1 MNEKIQDYRLI
12 NRVTKVF
19 FIKNTAEVSGE
30 LFTNSDGIEDIYLE
44 LKHNI
49 LSNTSYLERE
59 VSLNKVSKGKY
70 RYKFKVDFEKHLII
84 GADFEFFFK
93 IQLSDNKILTKNFK
107 LRPSK
112 FRKMMGFDYKTDEKR
127 IFFALDGKNQLHLKT
142 QGEEEIILGPSSKDR
157 IQNLERIDKKL
168 RIQFNPSIKER
179 FELKYLFLVDRNKKS
194 IFKEI
199 PLEKISAGFRAEIDF
214 LEIEKEIEIN
224 DIIDLYLKSYDGKYR
239 KLIQNKNKKSF
250 FEENKEIEVKEK
262 IFLPCRAKNQTFC
275 IRVGNKYNLGNY
287 YFKNY
292 SMLKKRISFKKGI
305 LNYTGEIRSKLV
317 NNISQVNVILK
328 KSDSE
333 IEHKVSATTK
343 VKGNKFLEFKFSF
356 DLKKTLLEP
365 VYWSFFLEVEF
376 EDGKKAWK
384 RLNCEAEN
392 YKKILAEPYYQD
404 DYLYFPFLTGK
415 NGLSIMYRLRDPY
428 EKKTLRIKEYIAFI
442 IFVIFYPYFKYKK
455 SWITFEKA
463 CNRAQDNG
471 YYFYKY
477 CRETLKKKNV
487 YFIIRKDSYELK
499 NLESKHLKKN
509 VIYFYSFKHLIY
521 LLSCEFLVS
530 SESKINS
537 YIARSQWSIFR
548 KILLGKKIIFLQHG
562 VIGTTGLPVFK
573 NTLENK
579 MDIFCVSSEF
589 EKNIVRDNLGVPEE
603 NLKITGLTRWD
614 HLEDK
619 SKNKKNILIMPTWRN
634 WLDNMDEDSFK
645 SSEYFKKYHEM
656 LNDNELIKML
666 KDNNVCV
673 QFFLHPRFLDYTHLF
688 QVNNYIE
695 IVDSKEKKVNELL
708 MESNMLITDY
718 SSVAWEMYYQNKPV
732 IFYQFDSQRMFDLRG
747 RYMEDNEFFG
757 DIVRDIEG
765 LKNELAYYIENDFA
779 EKEEFILFKDNYL
792 KYRDKNNSKRV
803 YEEIINYRETIKRKK
818 LKDRIKESI
827 ILKEIIKESWWFL
840 KRRKLLYLLSFKCRN
855 FKLYQNLRNKISCLK
870 KIKVK

>member
-1 MNEKIQDYRLI
+1 MMDKIQNYRLI
-12 NRVTKVF
+12 NRVTEVL

-30 LFTNSDGIEDIYLE
+30 LFTNLTDIEKIYLE

-70 RYKFKVDFEKHLII
+70 RYKFKVDFERYLNI
-84 GADFEFFFK
+84 GGDFELFFK
-93 IQLSDNKILTKNFK
+93 IELSDNKVLTKNFK

-112 FRKMMGFDYKTDEKR
+112 FRKMMGFDYKSDEKR
-127 IFFALDGKNQLHLKT
+127 VFLALDGKNQLHLKNL
-142 QGEEEIILGPSSKDR
+142 EEKEIILGPSSKDR
-157 IQNLERIDKKL
+157 IQYLERIDKKL

-179 FELKYLFLVDRNKKS
+179 FELKYLFLVDRNQKK

-199 PLEKISAGFRAEIDF
+199 PLEKTVTGFLAEIDF
-214 LEIEKEIEIN
+214 QEVEKEIETN

-250 FEENKEIEVKEK
+250 YEENKEIEVEEK
-262 IFLPCRAKNQTFC
+262 RFLPYRAKNQTLC
-275 IRVGNKYNLGNY
+275 IRVGNKYTLGNY

-292 SMLKKRISFKKGI
+292 SMIRKRLSFKKGI
-305 LNYTGEIRSKLV
+305 IDYTGEIRSKLAEE
-317 NNISQVNVILK
+317 ISQINVILK

-333 IEHKVSATTK
+333 EEYRTPAFIKIEGS
-343 VKGNKFLEFKFSF
+343 NLLQFNFSF
-356 DLKKTLLEP
+356 DLEKLRLEP
-365 VYWSFFLEVEF
+365 VYWSFFLEIEF
-376 EDGKKAWK
+376 EDGKKARK

-392 YKKILAEPYYQD
+392 YKKILAEPYYQEN
-404 DYLYFPFLTGK
+404 YLFFPFLTGK
-415 NGLSIMYRLRDPY
+415 NGLSIMYRLKDPY
-428 EKKTLRIKEYIAFI
+428 EKKSLKVKEYIAFL
-442 IFVIFYPYFKYKK
+442 IFLIFYPYFKYKK
-455 SWITFEKA
+455 SWIIFEKA

-477 CRETLKKKNV
+477 CVENLQRKNV
-487 YFIIRKDSYELK
+487 YFVIRKDSDELK
-499 NLESKHLKKN
+499 NLESKNLRKN
-509 VIYFYSFKHLIY
+509 VVYFYSLKHLIH

-537 YIARSQWSIFR
+537 YIARSQWTIFR
-548 KILLGKKIIFLQHG
+548 KILLGKRIIFLQHG

-589 EKNIVRDNLGVPEE
+589 EKNIVKENLGVPEE

-614 HLEDK
+614 NLEDK
-619 SKNKKNILIMPTWRN
+619 SKRKKSVLIMPTWRN
-634 WLDNMDEDSFK
+634 WLDNMDEESFK
-645 SSEYFKKYHEM
+645 SSEYFIKYYEM

-666 KDNNVCV
+666 KSNNVRV

-688 QVNNYIE
+688 QVNEHIE
-695 IVDSKEKKVNELL
+695 IVDSKKKKVNELL

-718 SSVAWEMYYQNKPV
+718 SSVAWEMYYQDKPV

-765 LKNELAYYIENDFA
+765 LKSNLTYYIENNFT
-779 EKEEFILFKDNYL
+779 EKEEFTLLKDSYL
-792 KYRDKNNSKRV
+792 KYRDKNNCKRV
-803 YEEIINYRETIKRKK
+803 YEEILNFRETLKRKK
-818 LKDRIKESI
+818 FKDRIKESI
-827 ILKEIIKESWWFL
+827 ILKESIKEIWWFL
-840 KRRKLLYLLSFKCRN
+840 KRRKVIYLLAFKYRN
-855 FKLYQNLRNKISCLK
+855 LKLYQNLRNKISCLK
-870 KIKVK
+870 KT